1 MKVNVY
7 AKSANHP
14 RFEEMLM
21 KFATGVLDSGDDAF
35 FSYDEK
41 YYDCDVAVIFGSWK
55 DRDMP
60 HHKVKND
67 IVKNAKNFI
76 VVETPLIGRG
86 PVSDVMGDNWY
97 RVGLNGFLADTGN
110 FNNKH
115 KGMKRWDIVRKNL
128 NVELSAYND
137 YPGKYII
144 VALQLPGDASLRGAS
159 IEKWCRDTCINIRK
173 VTDMPIVIRTPQ
185 LPREYDKKLIKEALS
200 VPDVTLEKGT
210 KENML
215 PMLKDAHCAVTYSS
229 GFAIDALV
237 NGCPVIATDPG
248 SFAYE
253 ICDNDVEAVVN
264 PSRPNRD
271 QLMFNLSYAQWHIS
285 EIENGLP
292 WRHLKQL
299 L

>member
-1 MKVNVY
+1 MKVNIY

-35 FSYDEK
+35 FSYDDK
-41 YYDCDVAVIFGSWK
+41 YYDCDCAVIFGSWK
-55 DRDMP
+55 DRQDT
-60 HHKVKND
+60 HHKIKND
-67 IVKNAKNFI
+67 IVSKAKNFI

-115 KGMKRWDIVRKNL
+115 KRKDRWDVIRKNL
-128 NVELSAYND
+128 NVELKGYND
-137 YPGKYII
+137 WPGEYII

-159 IEKWCRDTCINIRK
+159 IEKWCRDTCIDIRK

-185 LPREYDKKLIKEALS
+185 LPREYDKKLIKEAINL
-200 VPDVTLEKGT
+200 PDVTLEKGT

-215 PMLKDAHCAVTYSS
+215 PMLEKAHCAVT
-229 GFAIDALV
+229 ILQDL
-237 NGCPVIATDPG
+237 I
-248 SFAYE
+248 E
-253 ICDNDVEAVVN
+253 I
-264 PSRPNRD
+264 S
-271 QLMFNLSYAQWHIS
+271 
-285 EIENGLP
+285 
-292 WRHLKQL
+292 
-299 L
+299 

>member
-1 MKVNVY
+1 MKVNIY

-35 FSYDEK
+35 FSYDDK
-41 YYDCDVAVIFGSWK
+41 YYDCDCAVIFGSWK
-55 DRDMP
+55 DRPDT
-60 HHKVKND
+60 HHKVKNE
-67 IVKNAKNFI
+67 IVMNAKNFI

-115 KGMKRWDIVRKNL
+115 KSKDRWDIVRKNL
-128 NVELSAYND
+128 NVELKAYND
-137 YPGKYII
+137 PGEYII
-144 VALQLPGDASLRGAS
+144 VVLQLPGDASLRGAS
-159 IEKWCRDTCINIRK
+159 IEKWCRNVCIDIRK
-173 VTDMPIVIRTPQ
+173 HTNMPIIIRTSQ
-185 LPREYDKKLIKEALS
+185 LTREYNKKWLDEALK
-200 VPDVTLEKGT
+200 VPNVTLEKGT
-210 KENML
+210 KDNMV
-215 PMLKDAHCAVTYSS
+215 PMLEKAHCAVTYSS

-237 NGCPVIATDPG
+237 NGCPVIAMSPS

-253 ICDNDVEAVVN
+253 ICDNTIDKITK

-271 QLMFNLSYAQWHIS
+271 QLLFNLSYAQWHIS
-285 EIENGLP
+285 EIENGYP
-292 WRHLKQL
+292 WKHLRGL
-299 L
+299 I